1 MLPAKESLT
10 VEFKSEQKRPQSHD
24 EIVDNVVALAN
35 TEGGTLYLGIEDDGT
50 VTGVCDEHR
59 NINGLAALIFN
70 KTVPQLPARV
80 ALLYENEVPIV
91 SIEVDNS
98 QQIVSTSQ
106 GKTLQR
112 RLKADG
118 SPEVVPL
125 FVSQFISRLSQQ
137 RFYDFSAQPAPEARL
152 DDLNPDSQQIIIIE
166 NTNHMAGIPLDDNI
180 NIVEFSK
187 DKHNG
192 RYGYLDGIYDV
203 SDES

>member
-1 MLPAKESLT
+1 M
-10 VEFKSEQKRPQSHD
+10 
-24 EIVDNVVALAN
+24 
-35 TEGGTLYLGIEDDGT
+35 
-50 VTGVCDEHR
+50 TGVCDEHR
-59 NINGLAALIFN
+59 NINGLAVLIFN

-152 DDLNPDSQQIIIIE
+152 DDLNPDSRNKLRSRIRSANAQNSLLSFTDEDFDRALELVVDGPYGLQPSV
-166 NTNHMAGIPLDDNI
+166 AGLLTIGSVDAIHRSVPAASA
-180 NIVEFSK
+180 VFK
-187 DKHNG
+187 
-192 RYGYLDGIYDV
+192 
-203 SDES
+203 

>member
-1 MLPAKESLT
+1 MLPTKESLT

-59 NINGLAALIFN
+59 NINELAALIFN

-80 ALLYENEVPIV
+80 ALLYENEVPII
-91 SIEVDNS
+91 SIEVGNS

-137 RFYDFSAQPAPEARL
+137 RFYDFSAQPAPESRL
-152 DDLNPDSQQIIIIE
+152 DDLNPDSRNKLRSHIRSANAQ
-166 NTNHMAGIPLDDNI
+166 NSLLSGT
-180 NIVEFSK
+180 
-187 DKHNG
+187 
-192 RYGYLDGIYDV
+192 
-203 SDES
+203 

>member
-80 ALLYENEVPIV
+80 ALLYENEVPII
-91 SIEVDNS
+91 SIEVGNS

-106 GKTLQR
+106 GEDTT
-112 RLKADG
+112 A
-118 SPEVVPL
+118 
-125 FVSQFISRLSQQ
+125 
-137 RFYDFSAQPAPEARL
+137 PAGKQTARL
-152 DDLNPDSQQIIIIE
+152 RSFRCLFPNSLAVYLN
-166 NTNHMAGIPLDDNI
+166 
-180 NIVEFSK
+180 
-187 DKHNG
+187 NG
-192 RYGYLDGIYDV
+192 STISVRNLPQSLGWTI
-203 SDES
+203 

>member
-50 VTGVCDEHR
+50 VTGVCEEHR

-80 ALLYENEVPIV
+80 TLLYENEVPIV

-125 FVSQFISRLSQQ
+125 FVSQFIGSVKPTLTYERGALIREEVQT
-137 RFYDFSAQPAPEARL
+137 FSLWPLLLNGYRYSKARGVHVQHQC
-152 DDLNPDSQQIIIIE
+152 S
-166 NTNHMAGIPLDDNI
+166 GCG
-180 NIVEFSK
+180 S
-187 DKHNG
+187 
-192 RYGYLDGIYDV
+192 
-203 SDES
+203 

>member
-91 SIEVDNS
+91 SIEVGNS

-118 SPEVVPL
+118 SPEVVPP
-125 FVSQFISRLSQQ
+125 FISATVLRFQCATCPRGSVGRFESRLTEQVEKPYSQCQ
-137 RFYDFSAQPAPEARL
+137 CAKLVVVFY
-152 DDLNPDSQQIIIIE
+152 
-166 NTNHMAGIPLDDNI
+166 G
-180 NIVEFSK
+180 
-187 DKHNG
+187 
-192 RYGYLDGIYDV
+192 
-203 SDES
+203 